1 MNNIFNEYEALWN
14 RAYNLNLYLEYVR
27 EKYPAVYNELVEKF
41 SGLPGFEMAEG

>member
-27 EKYPAVYNELVEKF
+27 EKYPSVYNELVEKF
-41 SGLPGFEMAEG
+41 SGLPGFERAEG